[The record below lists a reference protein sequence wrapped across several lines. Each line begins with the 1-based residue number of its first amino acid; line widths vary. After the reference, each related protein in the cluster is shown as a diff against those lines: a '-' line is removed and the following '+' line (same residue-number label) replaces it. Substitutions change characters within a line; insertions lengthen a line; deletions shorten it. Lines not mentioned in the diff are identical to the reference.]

1 MKKNQVLIE
10 GASMLAIF
18 ILMLLLSLFIPLVSI
33 VVQFF
38 LILPFL
44 LYSAKYPVKYAAMLV
59 VAAVFVSFVLGS
71 YYAVP
76 LALLFGTTGLMMGYC
91 IRSRKNKLVV
101 YLASSMVFLANILLF
116 FAIAAKFFGMNFL
129 EEISDLF
136 KSSVTQ
142 YTDALS
148 IIGQSPPPELQ
159 DQLGEMIRMMNSM
172 APTLLLITA
181 FITVLIL
188 MAVNFPI
195 IKRLGIAVPKFEPFR
210 LMKFPKSILWY
221 YLIALVLSML
231 MKLEVGSYWYM
242 ALVNAAFILQTLLV
256 IQGLSFIFYYN
267 HIKKWP
273 KFIPIL
279 AVILTLVLPFI
290 LSIVRVLGII
300 DIGFNL
306 RQRLNNK

>member
-1 MKKNQVLIE
+1 
-10 GASMLAIF
+10 MLAIF

-279 AVILTLVLPFI
+279 AVILTLVLPFT

>member
-1 MKKNQVLIE
+1 
-10 GASMLAIF
+10 MLAIF
-18 ILMLLLSLFIPLVSI
+18 ILMLLLSLFIPFVSI

-91 IRSRKNKLVV
+91 IRSGKNKLVV

-267 HIKKWP
+267 HIKKLP

>member
-1 MKKNQVLIE
+1 MKKNQKLIE

-279 AVILTLVLPFI
+279 AVILTLVLPFT

>member
-1 MKKNQVLIE
+1 
-10 GASMLAIF
+10 MLAIF